1 MTVRGGVYKN
11 GGYCQAALLGSKA
24 NALVSGIT
32 GDTYTTD
39 AAGNITVY
47 LDSTQ
52 FWSAEKGESN
62 TTALSALDQLE
73 YILEISEIDGDKYY
87 PLLLTVNGKLGV
99 DDVMRTA
106 EGVVSLESVPAG
118 EKKKPFI
125 VAQSVDYGLANGQKV
140 DVRSSTGKI
149 GPNSSFKTA
158 SLHTTMFLW
167 GEDIAKAKNYSLKL
181 ADEYG
186 VLPAA
191 QSSSTK
197 QYPFSSIPVAEND
210 LTLTEATMTT
220 SGWIADGKDVGMKTQ
235 LSLNGSLLQ
244 EKIMPFRVVDLTR
257 VPKVTEDERVTGILA
272 TMASSSE
279 VSQYNFGEVGD
290 SNILKALTGRL
301 GELNGPVDSSVFKMI
316 ITPSEDPSVFRAM
329 IWAGYNTLEMEDM
342 DYSEDGVALS
352 ANVLTQNLEVGVP
365 GTGDLSQ
372 MAKGTYDPKGE
383 YKANSIAGKVT
394 NTDLNLQLEGF
405 YEAEIRYN
413 AEKKEWEVFTVGGG
427 FTAGVG
433 VGFTFSVNAMAG
445 PVPLTATFEL
455 GGAIQ
460 LDFRTAVRYGQQ
472 GEGRACLERS
482 HSHGSE

>member
-1 MTVRGGVYKN
+1 MPP
-11 GGYCQAALLGSKA
+11 
-24 NALVSGIT
+24 
-32 GDTYTTD
+32 
-39 AAGNITVY
+39 
-47 LDSTQ
+47 
-52 FWSAEKGESN
+52 GEEN
-62 TTALSALDQLE
+62 
-73 YILEISEIDGDKYY
+73 
-87 PLLLTVNGKLGV
+87 
-99 DDVMRTA
+99 
-106 EGVVSLESVPAG
+106 
-118 EKKKPFI
+118 KPFI

-140 DVRSSTGKI
+140 DVRNSTGKI

-158 SLHTTMFLW
+158 TLHTTMFLW
-167 GEDIAKAKNYSLKL
+167 GEKIADARNYSLKL

-257 VPKVTEDERVTGILA
+257 VPKVTEDDRVTGILA
-272 TMASSSE
+272 TMGSSSG
-279 VSQYNFGEVGD
+279 VNQVDFGRVGD
-290 SNILKALTGRL
+290 SNILKVLTGRL
-301 GELNGPVDSSVFKMI
+301 DDLSGPVDTSVFKMI

-372 MAKGTYDPKGE
+372 MAQGTYDPKGE

-460 LDFRTAVRYGQQ
+460 LDFPYRSALRPAGTGH
-472 GEGRACLERS
+472 RACLERS
-482 HSHGSE
+482 HGHGSE

>member
-1 MTVRGGVYKN
+1 MNRTVTVRGGVYKN
-11 GGYCQAALLGSKA
+11 GGYCETALLGSRA
-24 NALVSGIT
+24 GALVRGIT

-106 EGVVSLESVPAG
+106 EGVVSLERMPTG
-118 EKKKPFI
+118 EANKPFI

-158 SLHTTMFLW
+158 SLHTTMLLW
-167 GEDIAKAKNYSLKL
+167 SEDIANAKNYRLRL

-220 SGWIADGKDVGMKTQ
+220 SGWIADGKVVGMKTQ

-257 VPKVTEDERVTGILA
+257 VPKVTEDDRVTGILA
-272 TMASSSE
+272 TMGASSG
-279 VSQYNFGEVGD
+279 VNQVDFGGVGD
-290 SNILKALTGRL
+290 SNILKVLTGRL
-301 GELNGPVDSSVFKMI
+301 DDLSGPVDTSVFKMI

-342 DYSEDGVALS
+342 DYSEDGVALG
-352 ANVLTQNLEVGVP
+352 ANVLTQNLEVSVP
-365 GTGDLSQ
+365 STGDLSQ
-372 MAKGTYDPKGE
+372 MTQGTYDPKGD
-383 YKANSIAGKVT
+383 YKTNSLADNVT
-394 NTDLNLQLEGF
+394 STDLNLQLEGF

-413 AEKKEWEVFTVGGG
+413 TEKKGVGGFHRRRRLYRRRWRG
-427 FTAGVG
+427 LLLQRERHGW
-433 VGFTFSVNAMAG
+433 
-445 PVPLTATFEL
+445 P
-455 GGAIQ
+455 
-460 LDFRTAVRYGQQ
+460 RAVDGN
-472 GEGRACLERS
+472 L
-482 HSHGSE
+482 